1 MSLLMGQSRRRT
13 GRAQLAVAACLL
25 ALASSVQAFCFDEA
39 AARYGVNPY
48 VLRGIAFV
56 ESGFRADSVSRN
68 TDGSIDYGAM
78 QINSVHLGELKRF
91 GIAPAQLMV
100 PCTNVMVAAYLYR
113 KKIDRYGNSWLAV
126 GAYHSETPEYRDAYW
141 PKVKAAVDGWVGVV
155 R

>member
-1 MSLLMGQSRRRT
+1 MGVRPRRPALLWLKLVASLL
-13 GRAQLAVAACLL
+13 LVAAGP
-25 ALASSVQAFCFDEA
+25 AQAFCFDEA

-78 QINSVHLGELKRF
+78 QINSVHLVELKRF

>member
-1 MSLLMGQSRRRT
+1 MGWRCACRV
-13 GRAQLAVAACLL
+13 AVAASVGVL
-25 ALASSVQAFCFDEA
+25 AFPCTAHAFCFDEA

-56 ESGFRADSVSRN
+56 ESGLRGNIVNRN
-68 TDGSIDYGAM
+68 ADGSIDYGAM

-91 GIAPAQLMV
+91 GIAPARLMD
-100 PCTNVMVAAYLYR
+100 PCTNVMVGAYLYR
-113 KKIDRYGNSWLAV
+113 RKIERYGNSWLAV

-141 PKVKAAVDGWVGVV
+141 PRVKAAVESWTGAE

>member
-1 MSLLMGQSRRRT
+1 MRAPPRRGGRFGWKLVASLL
-13 GRAQLAVAACLL
+13 LVAAGP
-25 ALASSVQAFCFDEA
+25 AQAFCFDEA

-78 QINSVHLGELKRF
+78 QINSVHLAELKRF
-91 GIAPAQLMV
+91 GIAPPQLMV

-141 PKVKAAVDGWVGVV
+141 PKVKAAVESWTGAA

>member
-1 MSLLMGQSRRRT
+1 MTFYSCLASARL
-13 GRAQLAVAACLL
+13 ALIFVAVALIPPSAH
-25 ALASSVQAFCFDEA
+25 AFCFDEA

-68 TDGSIDYGAM
+68 SDGSIDYGAM
-78 QINSVHLGELKRF
+78 QINSVHLVELKRF

-126 GAYHSETPEYRDAYW
+126 GAYHSETPVYRDAYW
-141 PKVKAAVDGWVGVV
+141 RKVKAAVDSWVGAA

>member
-1 MSLLMGQSRRRT
+1 MTFYSY
-13 GRAQLAVAACLL
+13 LASARLALIVVAA
-25 ALASSVQAFCFDEA
+25 ALIPPSAHAFCFDEA

-56 ESGFRADSVSRN
+56 ESGFRADSIGRN
-68 TDGSIDYGAM
+68 SDGSIDYGAM
-78 QINSVHLGELKRF
+78 QINSVHLVELRRF

-126 GAYHSETPEYRDAYW
+126 GAYHSETPVYRDAYW
-141 PKVKAAVDGWVGVV
+141 RKVKAAVDSGVGAA